1 MEMQHKSLVICA
13 GVDVMS
19 DRFEVDF
26 WAFGAVGDVWPH
38 ASVCLYAGQDGG
50 LPWAA
55 LWSVLKRPQ
64 RVAGALEVCI
74 SAAAI
79 DSGGHHTQ
87 EVYEFVRQHAQAGGV
102 NGPHLLAIKGVSQSQ
117 AEPMRCVPCDLNL
130 AGQLHVDAIPLWVFN
145 MPVLQA
151 QISQW
156 FAAQCP
162 GPALP
167 DTAAYAAAAHQWL
180 CQHLSANARA

>member
-64 RVAGALEVCI
+64 RVAGALEVCV

-87 EVYEFVRQHAQAGGV
+87 EVYEFVHQHAQAGGV
-102 NGPHLLAIKGVSQSQ
+102 NGPHLLAIKGMSQKQ
-117 AEPMRCVPCDLNL
+117 TEPMRCVPCALHL
-130 AGQLHVDAIPLWVFN
+130 AGQLHVDAIPLWVLN

>member
-26 WAFGAVGDVWPH
+26 WAFGGAGGVWPH
-38 ASVCLYAGQDGG
+38 ASVRLYADRAEC
-50 LPWAA
+50 LPWAE
-55 LWSVLKRPQ
+55 LWSLLQRPQ
-64 RVAGALEVCI
+64 RVAGAIEMCI
-74 SAAAI
+74 SAVAI

-87 EVYEFVRQHAQAGGV
+87 EVFGFVHQHEPAGGF
-102 NGPHLLAIKGVSQSQ
+102 NGPHLLAIKGSAQGHT
-117 AEPMRCVPCDLNL
+117 EPMRCVPSDLNL
-130 AGQLHVDAIPLWVFN
+130 AGQLHAGAIPLWVLN

-151 QISQW
+151 QIGRW

-167 DTAAYAAAAHQWL
+167 DTAAYAVAAHQWL
-180 CQHLSANARA
+180 YQGLCANAPA